1 MWIEKFGHIRT
12 LSLEQHVNEL
22 NGQLHEWRKELS
34 GATCNHRRDALMNL
48 VRVLYGKR
56 AASGLSDLMT
66 FQKEPAKPRWLDRA
80 LIAEVLTHLEP
91 GSKLRIRLE
100 LMHWTGMRPSQTV
113 TY

>member
-1 MWIEKFGHIRT
+1 
-12 LSLEQHVNEL
+12 
-22 NGQLHEWRKELS
+22 
-34 GATCNHRRDALMNL
+34 MNL